1 MRALSFGVSLL
12 SRAGSTALK
21 PSLKSAWPALAGL
34 VMLVV
39 ATFVAGE
46 AVHVTRTPLAVGMI
60 GLALVGLVVFLLSLT
75 ARVADRQR
83 ELERS
88 LSGLERAVSDLT
100 VSNRGL
106 DTGKRR
112 AEGVLGG
119 LPVRVL
125 VLGPEGRIQG
135 DYASQVEPSIPPVED
150 ASQTFADLLRPLVP
164 ARTLETAREYL
175 KTLFDETRDGRELA
189 AANPLRAIA
198 AGVRAEDGTLRE
210 RTLSLRFRRLR
221 EGGKIASVVV
231 ALEDVTERVESER
244 RSREAERRKA
254 KHFDTL
260 LGILYV
266 DPAALDA
273 FVTIAKD
280 ELAAMD
286 FVLRGGD
293 VTAAGGSDAANL
305 RQHLQTLTARAQA
318 VREGA
323 ALLGFEHFE
332 QRAAAYQALLK
343 EVQARPSVSGHDFLE
358 LIEAQS
364 QFRGELDDLKALRFK
379 LGALRRSAKLAG
391 DAGDELVGW
400 LATRAHALAG
410 DLGKE
415 FELEADGFDSR
426 ELSPEYRLI
435 VKDVLAELVR
445 NALVHGVE
453 TPAERELAGKPR
465 AALLEIRPLR
475 DAPGGAFAFSFRDD
489 GRGLDPARIRE
500 RAVALGML
508 DHNRAAQLDDSDA
521 AAFIFAPGFTTAQDA
536 HHVPAPGRGLSA
548 LKARVIDACGGTIS
562 LDAESDAFTEFAIV
576 LPAKRPLAAHR

>member
-1 MRALSFGVSLL
+1 MRALGFGVSLL
-12 SRAGSTALK
+12 SRTGSTAFK

-39 ATFVAGE
+39 ASFVAGE
-46 AVHVTRTPLAVGMI
+46 AVHVTRTPLALAMI
-60 GLALVGLVVFLLSLT
+60 GLALVGLAVFLLSLT

-88 LSGLERAVSDLT
+88 LSGLERAVSELT

-106 DTGKRR
+106 DSGKRR
-112 AEGVLGG
+112 AESVLGG

-150 ASQTFADLLRPLVP
+150 ATQTFTDLLRPLVP
-164 ARTLETAREYL
+164 ARTLETARAYL
-175 KTLFDETRDGRELA
+175 TTLFDETRDGRELA

-198 AGVRAEDGTLRE
+198 AGVRTEDGTLQE

-221 EGGKIASVVV
+221 EGGKIARVVV
-231 ALEDVTERVESER
+231 ALEDVTERVESEH

-280 ELAAMD
+280 ELGAMD
-286 FVLRGGD
+286 SVLRGGD
-293 VTAAGGSDAANL
+293 VTAAGGSDSSYL
-305 RQHLQTLTARAQA
+305 RGHLQMLTARAEA

-332 QRAAAYQALLK
+332 GRAAAYQKLLK
-343 EVQARPSVSGHDFLE
+343 EVQTRPSVSGHDFLE
-358 LIEAQS
+358 LIKAQS
-364 QFRGELDDLKALRFK
+364 QFRAELDDLQALRFK
-379 LGALRRSAKLAG
+379 LGALRRSAKLAA

-453 TPAERELAGKPR
+453 SPAERELAGKAR

-475 DAPGGAFAFSFRDD
+475 DGPDGAFAFTFRDD

-508 DHNRAAQLDDSDA
+508 DRNRAAELEDSDA
-521 AAFIFAPGFTTAQDA
+521 AGFIFAPGFTTAQDA
-536 HHVPAPGRGLSA
+536 HGVPAPGQGLSA
-548 LKARVIDACGGTIS
+548 LKARVIDGCGGTIS
-562 LDAESDAFTEFAIV
+562 LDAESDSFTEFAIV
-576 LPAKRPLAAHR
+576 LPAKRPVAARR